1 MRKLNVF
8 EEIQKY
14 DFVTN
19 RDLYI
24 SEEGKHNVDFEKDLP
39 LIIKAV
45 HFYIDYNL
53 IPNYH
58 DYLEI
63 SYVLKGTGSCIIGEK
78 KYYVKE
84 GDVLVINN
92 IDLHT
97 WLADHNISMYLI
109 SIFFLPDLLYKPGDN
124 DFNLDFLSVFFN
136 RGKYFS
142 PRISNRKITKKISK
156 LILKIHLNI
165 KKKDKYYKITSKTL
179 LQEVIISLLDY
190 YKEQLS
196 SSREIYDQNYKEI
209 VKIRDVFVLLNNSF
223 NQNIT
228 LGEAARIVN
237 ISPQYFCKVFKKVT
251 GTTFKEYLAKLRV
264 DKAKELLLKNN
275 LSITDIAYQIGFK
288 SLSYFYRAFKKF
300 TKINP
305 TEFRSA
311 LKSK

>member
-8 EEIQKY
+8 EDIEKY

-24 SEEGKHNVDFEKDLP
+24 SEEGKHNVDFEKDFP

-63 SYVLKGTGSCIIGEK
+63 SYVLKGTGSCIIREK

-97 WLADHNISMYLI
+97 WLAGNKTSMYLV
-109 SIFFLPDLLYKPGDN
+109 SIFFLPELLYKPGDN

-136 RGKYFS
+136 RGKYFT
-142 PRISNRKITKKISK
+142 PRISNCKITKKISK
-156 LILKIHLNI
+156 LILKIHLNV

-179 LQEVIISLLDY
+179 LQEVIVYLLDY
-190 YKEQLS
+190 YKEHIS
-196 SSREIYDQNYKEI
+196 SSREIYDQNYKKI
-209 VKIRDVFVLLNNSF
+209 VKIRDIFVLLNNSF

-228 LGEAARIVN
+228 LEEAAKTAN

-251 GTTFKEYLAKLRV
+251 GTTFKEYLVKLRV

-275 LSITDIAYQIGFK
+275 LSITDIAYQIGFE

-300 TKINP
+300 TKMNP
-305 TEFRSA
+305 TQFRST
-311 LKSK
+311 LKGR